1 MLTFKQVEAVYWIVQ
16 LGSFEAAAVKLNA
29 SQSAI
34 SKRVQ
39 ELEQTFALE
48 VFDRSKRTAKLTEK
62 GEELY
67 LYARELLEK
76 RDEAVERLSAK
87 EVLVRRFRLGVTELT
102 ALTWLPRL
110 VAAIK
115 RAYPRVIVEAE
126 VELGAVLR
134 ERLAA
139 QTIDFIIVPGSSVTE
154 RFVSK
159 RLANVENAWMCVPSM
174 APVQKRI
181 PLTEI
186 SNYSLLSQGDLSG
199 TGIAYSKFLVEH
211 GVNAGKGFTS
221 NNLVAQIGLTLAGIG
236 VSYLPR
242 DCFQYL
248 IDDGSL
254 QVIETD
260 PPLPPIE
267 YVAMYRAEHAYAL
280 TAGIAELA
288 ASHCD
293 FSRLLLQQR

>member
-16 LGSFEAAAVKLNA
+16 LGSFEAAANKLNA

-39 ELEQTFALE
+39 ELEQTFSLE

-67 LYARELLEK
+67 LYAKELLEK

-115 RAYPRVIVEAE
+115 KEYPRVIVEAE
-126 VELGAVLR
+126 VELGATLR

-139 QTIDFIIVPGSSVTE
+139 QTIDFIIVPGASATE
-154 RFVSK
+154 RYVST
-159 RLANVENAWMCVPSM
+159 RLAFVENAWMCVPSM
-174 APVQKRI
+174 APAEKRI

-186 SNYSLLSQGDLSG
+186 SNFPLLSQGDLSG
-199 TGIAYSKFLVEH
+199 TGVTYSRFLVEH
-211 GVNAGKGFTS
+211 GVNAAKGFTS
-221 NNLVAQIGLTLAGIG
+221 NNLVAQIGLTLSGIG
-236 VSYLPR
+236 VSYLPTE
-242 DCFQYL
+242 CFHYL
-248 IDDGSL
+248 VADGTL
-254 QVIETD
+254 QKIETD

-267 YVAMYRAEHAYAL
+267 YVAMYRADHAYAL
-280 TAGIAELA
+280 TAEIAQLA
-288 ASHCD
+288 ATHCD
-293 FSRLLLQQR
+293 FSKLLLQPG

>member
-16 LGSFEAAAVKLNA
+16 LGSFEAAATKLNA

-39 ELEQTFALE
+39 ELEQTFSLE

-67 LYARELLEK
+67 LYAKELLEK

-102 ALTWLPRL
+102 ALTWLPKL

-126 VELGAVLR
+126 VELGATLR
-134 ERLAA
+134 ERLVA
-139 QTIDFIIVPGSSVTE
+139 QTIDFIIVPGTSVTE

-159 RLANVENAWMCVPSM
+159 RLASVTNAWMCVPSM
-174 APVQKRI
+174 APMQERI

-186 SNYSLLSQGDLSG
+186 SDYPLLSQGDLSG
-199 TGIAYSKFLVEH
+199 TGITYSRFLVEH
-211 GVNAGKGFTS
+211 GVNAAKGFTS

-248 IDDGSL
+248 VDDGTL
-254 QVIETD
+254 QEIETD

-280 TAGIAELA
+280 TAEIAELA
-288 ASHCD
+288 ATHCD

>member
-1 MLTFKQVEAVYWIVQ
+1 MLTFKQVEAVFWIVQ
-16 LGSFEAAAVKLNA
+16 LGSFEAAANKLNA

-39 ELEQTFALE
+39 ELEQTFSLE

-67 LYARELLEK
+67 LYAKELLEK

-115 RAYPRVIVEAE
+115 KEYPRVIVEAE
-126 VELGAVLR
+126 VELGATLR

-139 QTIDFIIVPGSSVTE
+139 QTIDFIIVPGASVTE
-154 RFVSK
+154 RFVST
-159 RLANVENAWMCVPSM
+159 RLAFVENAWMCVPAM
-174 APVQKRI
+174 APPQKRI
-181 PLTEI
+181 PLPEI
-186 SNYSLLSQGDLSG
+186 SSFSLLSQGDLSG
-199 TGIAYSKFLVEH
+199 TGITYSRFLVEH
-211 GVNAGKGFTS
+211 GVNAAKGFTS
-221 NNLVAQIGLTLAGIG
+221 NNLVAQIGLTLSGIG

-242 DCFQYL
+242 ECVHYL
-248 IDDGSL
+248 VEDGTL
-254 QVIETD
+254 QEIETD

-267 YVAMYRAEHAYAL
+267 YVAMYRADHAYAL
-280 TAGIAELA
+280 TAKIAQLA
-288 ASHCD
+288 ATHCD
-293 FSRLLLQQR
+293 FSKLLLQPG